1 MMISSSV
8 YAASILYVAEGGG
21 KMDNQWIG
29 TILIFLDF
37 IVRFIIIGPFM
48 YYSIFH
54 FFIVP
59 FIFIKFQFWSML
71 QIFLK
76 TCA

>member
-1 MMISSSV
+1 MMMSSSV
-8 YAASILYVAEGGG
+8 YAASIYVAEGGG

-48 YYSIFH
+48 YSSIFH

-59 FIFIKFQFWSML
+59 FIFIKF
-71 QIFLK
+71 
-76 TCA
+76 